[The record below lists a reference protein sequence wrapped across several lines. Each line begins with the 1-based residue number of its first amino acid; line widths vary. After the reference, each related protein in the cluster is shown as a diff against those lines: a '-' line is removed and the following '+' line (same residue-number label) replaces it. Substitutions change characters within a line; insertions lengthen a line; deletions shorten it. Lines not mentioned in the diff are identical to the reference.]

1 MNNIVWVID
10 HKEIDPSALTM
21 LRDNGYV
28 TIINT
33 LSEDIKNKVVGIFV
47 RTYTKIDAVIIDD
60 LPNLKFILKA
70 GVGLD
75 NIDLTLAKNR
85 GIQIYNSPGSNAKSV
100 AEYVVGCTIFNL
112 HKINQQSQ
120 NLQNGEWRSFNLIGE
135 ELSGKT
141 FGMVGLGAVGREVAK
156 RLIPFEVELLAYDPY
171 VSPDLATTLGVN
183 LVGLDDLLQR
193 SDIIS
198 IQSPLTKETRG
209 MFNKTRLSLIKNG
222 ATLINVSRGELIDE
236 GELIQCVKDGKI
248 DSVALDVFCNEPNI
262 DKNLQSLPNTLLSPH
277 IAGFTKQA
285 HQRMAVD
292 AVNNLFNSNPSKFI

>member
-21 LRDNGYV
+21 LRDYGYITV
-28 TIINT
+28 INT
-33 LSEDIKNKVVGIFV
+33 PSEDVKNNVVGIFV
-47 RTYTKIDAVIIDD
+47 RTYTKIDATIIDD

-156 RLIPFEVELLAYDPY
+156 RLTPFEVELLAYDPY
-171 VSPDLATTLGVN
+171 VSPDLAATLGVN
-183 LVGLDDLLQR
+183 LVGIDDLLQR

-292 AVNNLFNSNPSKFI
+292 AVNNLFKSNPSKFI

>member
-21 LRDNGYV
+21 LRDSGYV

-47 RTYTKIDAVIIDD
+47 RTYTTIDAAIIDD

-85 GIQIYNSPGSNAKSV
+85 DIQIYNSPGSNAKSV
-100 AEYVVGCTIFNL
+100 AEYVVGCTIFSL

-156 RLIPFEVELLAYDPY
+156 RLTPFEVELLAYDPY
-171 VSPDLATTLGVN
+171 ISPDIAATLGVN
-183 LVGLDDLLQR
+183 LVGIEDLLQR
-193 SDIIS
+193 SDVIS

-236 GELIQCVKDGKI
+236 GALIQCIRDRKI

-262 DKNLQSLPNTLLSPH
+262 DKNLKSLPNALLSPH

-292 AVNNLFNSNPSKFI
+292 AVKNLFNSNPSKFI